1 MPVYSHQDRLQKERD
16 ILVFIYKIT
25 QEGGILK
32 IIHAIILVRTII
44 SGIATDNYTLKYQKQ
59 CM

>member
-16 ILVFIYKIT
+16 ILAFIYKII

-32 IIHAIILVRTII
+32 IIHAITMVRTII
-44 SGIATDNYTLKYQKQ
+44 SGI
-59 CM
+59 